1 MQHERYEEARTISL
15 VRNIMDTIGV
25 LIVLVTGTFVIALSS
40 SLDHLW
46 AATIPVRAI
55 YLFIRLPGVVLHECS
70 HVIGCLLTGARI
82 RSIVFFSKE
91 GGSVTYSR
99 PMLPFIG
106 DVIISTAPLFLIPL
120 ALSAFTWAFGT
131 FLGCT
136 FPVFPATLA
145 TPGAFLDLADALF
158 STFSE
163 NLLTRF
169 NSWFLLYLYL
179 AISLILAVAPGTQ
192 DMKNAA
198 AGMILVTLACVL
210 IVWSGIPLAVSVLS
224 GLVLLL
230 GYGFTLG
237 LVYGLV
243 VLAASLPL
251 LFWCACKHLS

>member
-1 MQHERYEEARTISL
+1 
-15 VRNIMDTIGV
+15 VDTLGV
-25 LIVLVTGTFVIALSS
+25 LFVLVTGTFVIALSYL
-40 SLDHLW
+40 LDHLW
-46 AATIPVRAI
+46 AAALPVRPF

-70 HVIGCLLTGARI
+70 HSIGCLLTGARI
-82 RSIVFFSKE
+82 RSIVFFSKD

-99 PMLPFIG
+99 PKLPFIG
-106 DVIISTAPLFLIPL
+106 DVIISTAPLFLLPL
-120 ALSAFTWAFGT
+120 ALSGVTWAFGT

-145 TPGAFLDLADALF
+145 SPGIFLDLANALF

-169 NSWFLLYLYL
+169 NGWFLLYLYL
-179 AISLILAVAPGTQ
+179 ALSLILSVAPSTQ

-198 AGMILVTLACVL
+198 AGMILMTLVGVL
-210 IVWSGIPLAVSVLS
+210 VVLSGIPLAVSVLS

-230 GYGFTLG
+230 GYGFMLG

-251 LFWCACKHLS
+251 LFWYTCKRLF